1 MCLSTHVLRAAQ
13 AQAGFMYSK
22 DEMLQIYRDGNFKS
36 QEFSDKLQQVPNA
49 TTPEF
54 LIPLALLPS
63 GALSR
68 LCLPPHRCLLRV
80 ARDGD
85 DADEEEVVV
94 VDKVAGA
101 S

>member
-1 MCLSTHVLRAAQ
+1 MLPDGAA
-13 AQAGFMYSK
+13 
-22 DEMLQIYRDGNFKS
+22 
-36 QEFSDKLQQVPNA
+36 
-49 TTPEF
+49 
-54 LIPLALLPS
+54 IPLALLPS

-85 DADEEEVVV
+85 DADGEEVVA